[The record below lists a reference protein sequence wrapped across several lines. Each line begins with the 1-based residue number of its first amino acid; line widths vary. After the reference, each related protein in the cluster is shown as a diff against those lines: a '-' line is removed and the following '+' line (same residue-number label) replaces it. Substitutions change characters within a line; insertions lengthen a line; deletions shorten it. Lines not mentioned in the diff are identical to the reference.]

1 MPSLRDLLGIEN
13 WCRVISA
20 TMPLTS
26 LICLKAPRLLLKR
39 ALLCLNTA
47 LLAFNQV
54 RHEQKSFFFSIA
66 IVSDK
71 RFQLD
76 PSCMCE
82 WQMNDVGSSL
92 THHSQGS
99 CSGFVS
105 RPSSV
110 NRRSIAGAASSVRPR
125 PGRDAPRSHR
135 TQPRHVAV
143 DRHARAQ
150 LSHRKLPGE
159 KTLSDVATSRL
170 TYLLGLHKS
179 TSRSIGQMR

>member
-1 MPSLRDLLGIEN
+1 MPSLRDLLGFEN

-54 RHEQKSFFFSIA
+54 RHEHKSFFFSIA
-66 IVSDK
+66 IVSDQ

-76 PSCMCE
+76 HSCSCKC
-82 WQMNDVGSSL
+82 QMNDVGSSL

-99 CSGFVS
+99 CSAFVS

-110 NRRSIAGAASSVRPR
+110 NRWPVAGAASSVRPR